1 MWVALS
7 LFATPRT
14 LGHGPQIAGTL
25 GRVVGSPSHGEHRP
39 TCWLYVRG
47 TLRDSPVRRGDRSQ
61 QVFGVSVWDPTSYG
75 GVLALL
81 TLVSLVS
88 CLLPALR
95 ASRVDPITAVRL
107 E

>member
-1 MWVALS
+1 
-7 LFATPRT
+7 
-14 LGHGPQIAGTL
+14 
-25 GRVVGSPSHGEHRP
+25 
-39 TCWLYVRG
+39 
-47 TLRDSPVRRGDRSQ
+47 
-61 QVFGVSVWDPTSYG
+61 VFGVSVWDPTSYG

-95 ASRVDPITAVRL
+95 ASRVDPITALRL